1 MNHNPAAL
9 FGSTTVSRLAVGAA
23 GVALAVTL
31 TGCGSSDTATDTAD
45 AGAGTAESASGFP
58 GGREGGMPG
67 AFGTIAAVEGDVLQV
82 QSERT
87 GQVAVTVAADTEI
100 TDQVAAEFSDVEV
113 GACVI
118 IQNSSDTGDAET
130 DLVTA
135 ESVAISAGDD
145 GCSAGPGGA
154 GGAGEM
160 PTERPTDMP
169 TDMPSDVPS
178 DAPEGRGGFGV
189 AGEVTAV
196 DANGFTVLAATPGDE
211 SQEETAVE
219 VSDATTYNTE
229 QAGDASALVVGRC
242 VSATGEADETGAVTA
257 EEITVSDPADGEC
270 AMGGFG
276 GGRRGADGAGS

>member
-100 TDQVAAEFSDVEV
+100 TDQVAAELSDVEV
-113 GACVI
+113 GACVVVR
-118 IQNSSDTGDAET
+118 NSGDAESGS
-130 DLVTA
+130 VTA

-145 GCSAGPGGA
+145 GCTAGPGGRR
-154 GGAGEM
+154 GSGQM
-160 PTERPTDMP
+160 PTGRP
-169 TDMPSDVPS
+169 TDMPSDVPTG
-178 DAPEGRGGFGV
+178 APRGRGGFGV
-189 AGEVTAV
+189 TGEVTAV

-219 VSDATTYNTE
+219 VDGATTYTTE
-229 QAGDASALVVGRC
+229 QAGEASALVVGRC
-242 VSATGEADETGAVTA
+242 VRATGEADETGAVTA
-257 EEITVSDPADGEC
+257 EEIDVSDPADGEC
-270 AMGGFG
+270 ALGGFG